1 MKKILKLALQGNLI
15 TLLACSVLLANEE
28 TVTIE
33 QEDVVVVGTK
43 TEHSVFDTPGVATTI
58 DTNSLENS
66 FANDLNSVF
75 KNEAGISVTGTRKN
89 GQNLTMRGYRSESIA
104 FLVDGVPQNFYSA
117 HDGTLF
123 IDPTLM
129 QSVEVAYGSSSSLY
143 GSGGLGGTVL
153 FKTYDA
159 KDLLMQGQNHGSSV
173 GLGYSSVN
181 NEYLVTAKTYGVTE
195 KSDYLFA
202 TTYADSGNINLGG
215 DATSLQSEDKITSML
230 AKTSYYMNDNHALKL
245 NVNYYNS
252 DAKEP
257 NNPREIQTE
266 GGHMVVS
273 DEPLDKYT
281 KNLNTSLSHVYTKG
295 DYIANT
301 GLYFQGISLDE
312 YVQNDDPML
321 ADYSGNIAGDILDR
335 DYYSLGIY
343 TDARAKFDF
352 IGLNNVLVYGL
363 NLRQEEQDSSHS
375 RFGNVNGVPK
385 ASANYYD
392 GYMQTESS
400 LGGFTLLAGANYSYY
415 DSSNT
420 GGLDNSDS
428 ALSPKVGLSYN
439 NDYVTLFT
447 NYSYGFRAPKMT
459 ELYASGEHFAYTM
472 GPAVGQNNFVENPDL
487 KPETNKTFEVGAGLK
502 FDAIGLSMKASY
514 YNTDSENYIDIAV
527 VDDGPDL
534 PMFGIDTEDDYT
546 IYLNVD
552 SVKIQGVNA
561 DIKYELQAFEI
572 SLKYSYVDG
581 EDTSDPT
588 NILPLE
594 TIAPHTFVALA
605 SYNLGASSFSV
616 RGTFVDGYTR
626 YNVSRGSS
634 RATGEDM
641 AGYGLLDAYYGYNF
655 NEAMSLK
662 LGVENILDKEYAVL
676 TSYYVQEGRNYTVFF
691 NYKF

>member
-1 MKKILKLALQGNLI
+1 MKKTLKLALQGNLI
-15 TLLACSVLLANEE
+15 TLLACSALLANEE
-28 TVTIE
+28 TATIE

-43 TEHSVFDTPGVATTI
+43 TEHSVFDTPGVAATI

-123 IDPTLM
+123 LDPTLM

-173 GLGYSSVN
+173 GFGYSSVN

-215 DATSLQSEDKITSML
+215 DAASLQSEDKITSLL
-230 AKTSYYMNDNHALKL
+230 AKTSYYANDRHALKL
-245 NVNYYNS
+245 NINYYNS
-252 DAKEP
+252 DAREP
-257 NNPREIQTE
+257 NNPREKVEYGMMGQ
-266 GGHMVVS
+266 VVS

-281 KNLNTSLSHVYTKG
+281 TNLNTSISHVYTKG
-295 DYIANT
+295 DYVANT
-301 GLYFQGISLDE
+301 GLYFQGTNLDE
-312 YVQNDDPML
+312 YVQSDDPDMML
-321 ADYSGNIAGDILDR
+321 TDVGGNRAGDIMER
-335 DYYSLGIY
+335 DYYSIGFY
-343 TDARAKFDF
+343 TDARAKFDL

-363 NLRQEEQDSSHS
+363 NLRQEEQDSNHS
-375 RFGNVNGVPK
+375 RFGNVNGIPK

-439 NDYVTLFT
+439 NDYLTLFT

-459 ELYASGEHFAYTM
+459 ELYASGTHFAYSIDTGGPM
-472 GPAVGQNNFVENPDL
+472 GVVSSVNEFIANPDL
-487 KPETNKTFEVGAGLK
+487 KAESNKTFEAGAGLK
-502 FDAIGLSMKASY
+502 FDEIGLSMKASY
-514 YNTDSENYIDIAV
+514 FNTDSENYIGLA
-527 VDDGPDL
+527 
-534 PMFGIDTEDDYT
+534 IDRYT
-546 IYLNVD
+546 AQYVNYD
-552 SVKIQGVNA
+552 SAKIQGVDANINYNLS
-561 DIKYELQAFEI
+561 DFNI

-588 NILPLE
+588 NVMPLE
-594 TIAPHTFVALA
+594 TVVPHTFVALA
-605 SYNLGASSFSV
+605 SYDLGASSFSL
-616 RGTFVDGYTR
+616 RATFVNGYE
-626 YNVSRGSS
+626 SAHSS
-634 RATGEDM
+634 SSLSDEKTIEEFP
-641 AGYGLLDAYYGYNF
+641 GYGLLDAYYGYNF

-662 LGVENILDKEYAVL
+662 LGIENILDKEYAVL